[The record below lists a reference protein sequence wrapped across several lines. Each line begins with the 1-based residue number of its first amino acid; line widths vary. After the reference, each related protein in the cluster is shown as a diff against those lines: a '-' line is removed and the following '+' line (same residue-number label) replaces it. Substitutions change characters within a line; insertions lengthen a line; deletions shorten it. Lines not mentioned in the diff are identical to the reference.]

1 MAHFLK
7 KTVSAPAVGEH
18 QFIHQVMLCISC
30 TYKDQDI
37 SSAYSVASN
46 MSSYSIKIGNIWSS
60 MMRCH
65 YVVVISNLYL
75 GNCSTR
81 FRTYALVNEGLIE
94 RRLI

>member
-7 KTVSAPAVGEH
+7 KTVSAPAVGEQ

-46 MSSYSIKIGNIWSS
+46 MYSYSIKIGNI
-60 MMRCH
+60 
-65 YVVVISNLYL
+65 
-75 GNCSTR
+75 
-81 FRTYALVNEGLIE
+81 
-94 RRLI
+94 